1 MFDYADDACMIC
13 GAPMEL
19 EDILNHKL
27 VEYEDKPGDID
38 AVMIIKAGRRAAYA
52 EILDMI
58 QDDEEGDSDGE
69 G

>member
-27 VEYEDKPGDID
+27 TEYEAKPGDVD
-38 AVMIIKAGRRAAYA
+38 AIEIMKAGRRAAYE
-52 EILDMI
+52 EILGMI
-58 QDDEEGDSDGE
+58 QHDEEGVQRD
-69 G
+69 